1 MLVALGLLPALTAA
15 LLTYALRPAGPVFGA
30 LRLALV
36 RAAVLV
42 GAGTAVLVEALS
54 AVRALTVPAL
64 VTAWS
69 VALGLATV
77 AGYLRYR
84 RDGALPR
91 PEPRLWYAA
100 TRAQRAIA
108 VALAGLVLAELV
120 IALVAPPNNWDSQ
133 TYHLPKIEHWVAQ
146 RDVAVFATQINRQVV
161 IAPGA
166 EYLLLQLRLLTGGDA
181 LYNLLQWCAGLGC
194 ALVASRVAGQLG
206 GGRLAQ
212 LLTAFLVGTTPLV
225 VLESTSTQTDLVVAA
240 WVAAV
245 GTLVLDELG
254 RRTPAWSA
262 ALLGAA
268 AGLTTLTKATGLLAV
283 VPLLLVW
290 VLAQL
295 RRAPRRAL
303 AGALLAGVVAVA
315 VAGPFLA
322 RMDATYGNPLGPDS
336 LRASTTMQRHDP
348 PSILVNS
355 LKIGYTALETPFG
368 PLDRAA
374 SGGVTAVAH
383 GLGVDPDDP
392 LISWR
397 GPAFPT
403 LSWPPDEDR
412 AAFPVQGI
420 LVLLG
425 AAVLLVRRRG
435 PAQLYAAVFWV
446 VLLLYVTAV
455 KWQPW
460 GNRLILFVLV
470 LGAPLAGLWLES
482 VLARV
487 APRPRAAAVGAWV
500 AAGAVLLAGCAGW
513 LAVGYGWPRRLVGSG
528 SVLTESHTEARFN
541 RRPQW
546 LADYRFAAD
555 PVRAAGA
562 RTVGLVQGV
571 DTWEY
576 PWWVLL
582 PGVRVEALQSDVPGH
597 PPAVRPDQVDA
608 IVCVTGEA
616 ECARYVPPGW
626 TLRMHGT
633 VGYALRP
640 QPRPQPNP
648 GSAPLSRA

>member
-1 MLVALGLLPALTAA
+1 MLVALGLLPVLTAG
-15 LLTYALRPAGPVFGA
+15 LLAYALRPTGPVFGA

-36 RAAVLV
+36 RAAVVL
-42 GAGTAVLVEALS
+42 GAGAAVLVEVLS
-54 AVRALTVPAL
+54 AVPALTVPAL
-64 VTAWS
+64 VAAWS
-69 VALGLATV
+69 VALGLAIG
-77 AGYLRYR
+77 AGWLRYR
-84 RDGALPR
+84 RDGGAPRVVLGAL
-91 PEPRLWYAA
+91 
-100 TRAQRAIA
+100 TRAERVIA
-108 VALAGLVLAELV
+108 VALTGLLLAELV

-146 RDVAVFATQINRQVV
+146 RDVDVFATRINRQVV
-161 IAPGA
+161 LAPGA

-181 LYNLLQWCAGLGC
+181 LYNLLQWGAGLGC
-194 ALVASRVAGQLG
+194 ALVASRIAGQLG

-240 WVAAV
+240 WVVAV
-245 GTLVLDELG
+245 ATLVLDELD
-254 RRTPAWSA
+254 RRTPGWTA

-268 AGLTTLTKATGLLAV
+268 AGLTTLTKATGLLGV

-290 VLAQL
+290 TAGQL
-295 RRAPRRAL
+295 RRAPLRAL
-303 AGALLAGVVAVA
+303 ANLLLAGAVAVA

-322 RMDATYGNPLGPDS
+322 RMDATYGNALGPAS
-336 LRASTTMQRHDP
+336 LRASTTMERHDLA
-348 PSILVNS
+348 SVLVNA
-355 LKIGYTALETPFG
+355 LKIGYTALETPVG

-374 SGGVTAVAH
+374 SGTVIAIAH
-383 GLGVDPDDP
+383 GLGVNPDDP
-392 LISWR
+392 LTSWR

-412 AAFPVQGI
+412 AAFPVQGV

-425 AAVLLVRRRG
+425 AAVLVFRRRTRR
-435 PAQLYAAVFWV
+435 YAAVFWLV
-446 VLLLYVTAV
+446 VLLYVTGV

-470 LGAPLAGLWLES
+470 LGAPLAGLWLAG
-482 VLARV
+482 VLERRR
-487 APRPRAAAVGAWV
+487 PQPRAAAVGAWA
-500 AAGAVLLAGCAGW
+500 AAGALLAAGCAGW
-513 LAVGYGWPRRLVGSG
+513 LAVGYGWPRRLVGPG
-528 SVLTESHTEARFN
+528 SVFTESRTEARFN

-546 LADYRFAAD
+546 LADYEFAAD

-562 RTVGLVQGV
+562 RTVGLVQGG

-582 PGVRVEALQSDVPGH
+582 PGARIEALQSDVPGH

-616 ECARYVPPGW
+616 ECAQYVPARW

-640 QPRPQPNP
+640 R
-648 GSAPLSRA
+648 